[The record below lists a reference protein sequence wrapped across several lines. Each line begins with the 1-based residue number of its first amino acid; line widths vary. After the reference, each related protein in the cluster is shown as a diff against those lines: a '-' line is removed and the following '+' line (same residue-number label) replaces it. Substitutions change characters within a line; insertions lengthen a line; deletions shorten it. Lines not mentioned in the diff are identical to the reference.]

1 MPSGQQARAQAAAI
15 RPGRRPTGGRQGPA
29 EAAQPGG
36 SATPSGPGEPAEPAG
51 PDRRDARPER
61 DERQAPSD
69 RVLALFGGHRL
80 SPAQRRIAQYMI
92 DHLTEAA
99 FLSITDLAER
109 VGVSQPSVTR
119 FATSLGYSGFP
130 ALREALQPIAL
141 GAVAGVPDT
150 DDEVRRN
157 ELQAA
162 IDAEIENLEALRRAV
177 ADPGQIL
184 DVGRELAGSVP
195 LTVLGLRISVSLAE
209 YFAYAARRIH
219 PDVRLVTRGGSVA
232 YDALLQSKEAGGTWV
247 LAFAMPR
254 HAKETLAAMRAAR
267 RTGLRIALITDLT
280 LGPLVDEAEVTL
292 TAGTGSRLVF
302 DSYAAPGVVAASV
315 LQAMADAHPERTQLR
330 LEGYEQAAEQHSFF
344 LDD

>member
-15 RPGRRPTGGRQGPA
+15 TPG
-29 EAAQPGG
+29 
-36 SATPSGPGEPAEPAG
+36 
-51 PDRRDARPER
+51 
-61 DERQAPSD
+61 RQAPVTEAAPAD
-69 RVLALFGGHRL
+69 RVRALFGSHRL
-80 SPAQRRIAQYMI
+80 SPGQRRIAQYMI

-141 GAVAGVPDT
+141 SAVAGVQET
-150 DDEVRRN
+150 REQIRRN

-162 IDAEIENLEALRRAV
+162 VDAEIENLESLRRV
-177 ADPGQIL
+177 FADTDQVL
-184 DVGRELAGSVP
+184 DVGRELARSVP

-219 PDVRLVTRGGSVA
+219 PDVRLVTRGGTVA
-232 YDALLQSKEAGGTWV
+232 FDALLQSREAGGSWV
-247 LAFAMPR
+247 LAYAMPR
-254 HAKETLAAMRAAR
+254 HANETLAALRVAR
-267 RTGLRIALITDLT
+267 GTGLRVALITDLT
-280 LGPLVDEAEVTL
+280 LGPLVDEADVTL

-302 DSYAAPGVVAASV
+302 DSYAAPAVLSAAV
-315 LQAMADAHPERTQLR
+315 LQAMADADPERTQAR
-330 LEGYEQAAEQHSFF
+330 LEGYEQVADQQDFF
-344 LDD
+344 IED

>member
-15 RPGRRPTGGRQGPA
+15 TPGQQAPDT
-29 EAAQPGG
+29 EAAP
-36 SATPSGPGEPAEPAG
+36 T
-51 PDRRDARPER
+51 
-61 DERQAPSD
+61 D

-80 SPAQRRIAQYMI
+80 SPAQRRIAQYLV

-99 FLSITDLAER
+99 FLSITELAER

-119 FATSLGYSGFP
+119 FASSLGFSGFP

-141 GAVAGVPDT
+141 SAVAGHPDT
-150 DDEVRRN
+150 REEIRRN

-162 IDAEIENLEALRRAV
+162 VDAEIENLESLRRLL
-177 ADPGQIL
+177 ADPNQIL
-184 DVGRELAGSVP
+184 DVGRELARSAP
-195 LTVLGLRISVSLAE
+195 LTILGLRISVSLAE

-232 YDALLQSKEAGGTWV
+232 YDALLQSREAGGTWM

-254 HAKETLAAMRAAR
+254 HANETLAAMRAAR
-267 RTGLRIALITDLT
+267 RTGLRVALITDLT
-280 LGPLVDEAEVTL
+280 LGPLVDEADVAL

-302 DSYAAPGVVAASV
+302 DSYAAPGVLSAAV
-315 LQAMADAHPERTQLR
+315 LQAMADADPGRTQVR
-330 LEGYEQAAEQHSFF
+330 LEGYEQAAEQHDFF
-344 LDD
+344 LED

>member
-1 MPSGQQARAQAAAI
+1 MPSGQQARAQASAI
-15 RPGRRPTGGRQGPA
+15 TPGKQSPDV
-29 EAAQPGG
+29 EAAP
-36 SATPSGPGEPAEPAG
+36 T
-51 PDRRDARPER
+51 
-61 DERQAPSD
+61 D

-80 SPAQRRIAQYMI
+80 SPAQRRIAQYMV

-119 FATSLGYSGFP
+119 FASSLGFSGFP

-141 GAVAGVPDT
+141 SAGTQSPDT
-150 DDEVRRN
+150 REEIRRN

-162 IDAEIENLEALRRAV
+162 VDAEIENLESLRRV
-177 ADPGQIL
+177 LADPNQVLEI
-184 DVGRELAGSVP
+184 GRDLAHSTP

-232 YDALLQSKEAGGTWV
+232 YDALLQSREAGGTWM

-254 HAKETLAAMRAAR
+254 HANETLAAMRAAR
-267 RTGLRIALITDLT
+267 RTGLHVALITDLT
-280 LGPLVDEAEVTL
+280 LGPLVDEADVVL

-302 DSYAAPGVVAASV
+302 DSYAAPVVMSAAV
-315 LQAMADAHPERTQLR
+315 LQAMADADPERTQVR
-330 LEGYEQAAEQHSFF
+330 LEGYEHAAEQHDFF
-344 LDD
+344 LED